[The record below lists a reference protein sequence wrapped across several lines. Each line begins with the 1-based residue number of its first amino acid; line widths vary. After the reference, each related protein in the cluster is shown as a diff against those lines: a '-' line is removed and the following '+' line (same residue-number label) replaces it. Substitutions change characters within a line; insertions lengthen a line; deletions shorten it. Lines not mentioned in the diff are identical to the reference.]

1 MLWSKVIGAGGAGGA
16 GGVGGPEGWNVS
28 TADFVHSVPVAAQ
41 GTDPAGVFF
50 KPDGLKMY
58 IVEYAQ
64 DYVNEYDLSTAWDVS
79 TAVFFQRFFVGTRD
93 TTMTGIFFKPD
104 GLKMYVLG
112 YTYNSV
118 EEYDLST
125 AWDIS
130 TSVYIRSVGVGVSI
144 PIGLFFK
151 PDGTKM
157 YITNY
162 SNNTIY
168 EYNLSTPW
176 SLSAVSYVRLRNAS
190 TPTGIFFKPDGLK
203 MYVENFSLSKVDEY
217 DLNTAWN
224 VSTAVYIRS
233 KAVGAQETQ
242 PLGLS
247 FKPDGTKMYVVGV
260 SGDDVNEYDLTE

>member
-1 MLWSKVIGAGGAGGA
+1 MLWSKAIGAGGAGGL
-16 GGVGGPEGWNVS
+16 VEGWNVS
-28 TADFVHSVPVAAQ
+28 TAEFVQSFPVAAQ

-58 IVEYAQ
+58 IVEYSQ
-64 DYVNEYDLSTAWDVS
+64 DYVNEYNLSTAWDVL
-79 TAVFFQRFFVGTRD
+79 TAVFFQRFFVGARD
-93 TTMTGIFFKPD
+93 SSLTGLFFKPD

-112 YTYNSV
+112 YGSKGVY
-118 EEYDLST
+118 EYDLST
-125 AWDIS
+125 AWDIL
-130 TSVYIRSVGVGVSI
+130 TSVYIRGVVVGVSI

-162 SNNTIY
+162 ANNTIY

-203 MYVENFSLSKVDEY
+203 MYVENFGSAQVDEY
-217 DLNTAWN
+217 DLSTAWDISTS
-224 VSTAVYIRS
+224 VSIRS

-242 PLGLS
+242 PLGLF

>member
-1 MLWSKVIGAGGAGGA
+1 MLWSKAIGA
-16 GGVGGPEGWNVS
+16 GGVGGGPEGWNLS
-28 TADFVHSVPVAAQ
+28 TADFVHSFPVAAQ

-58 IVEYAQ
+58 IVEYSQ

-79 TAVFFQRFFVGTRD
+79 TAVFFQHFFVGNRD
-93 TTMTGIFFKPD
+93 NTPTGIFFKPD
-104 GLKMYVLG
+104 GLKMFVLG
-112 YTYNSV
+112 YGATGVY
-118 EEYDLST
+118 EYDLST

-130 TSVYIRSVGVGVSI
+130 TSLYIRSVGAGVSL

-157 YITNY
+157 YITGY
-162 SNNTIY
+162 GNNTIY

-176 SLSAVSYVRLRNAS
+176 SLSAVSFVREKGVFS
-190 TPTGIFFKPDGLK
+190 PTGIFFKPDGLK
-203 MYVENFSLSKVDEY
+203 MYVENFSSAKVDEY
-217 DLNTAWN
+217 DLNTAWDISN
-224 VSTAVYIRS
+224 SVYIRS
-233 KAVGAQETQ
+233 KAVGVQEAQ

>member
-1 MLWSKVIGAGGAGGA
+1 MLWSKAIGA
-16 GGVGGPEGWNVS
+16 GGVGGGPEGWNLS
-28 TADFVHSVPVAAQ
+28 TADFVHSFPVAAQ

-58 IVEYAQ
+58 IVEYSQ

-79 TAVFFQRFFVGTRD
+79 TAVFFQHFFVGARD
-93 TTMTGIFFKPD
+93 NTMTGIFFKPD

-118 EEYDLST
+118 YEYDLST

-130 TSVYIRSVGVGVSI
+130 TSVYIRSVGAQTTL

-157 YITNY
+157 YITGYN
-162 SNNTIY
+162 NNTIN

-176 SLSAVSYVRLRNAS
+176 SLSAVSQVRAKGVS
-190 TPTGIFFKPDGLK
+190 SPTGIFFKPDGLK
-203 MYVENFSLSKVDEY
+203 MYVEIFSLAQVYEY
-217 DLNTAWN
+217 DLSTAWDI
-224 VSTAVYIRS
+224 STSVYIRS
-233 KAVGAQETQ
+233 KAVGTQETQ
-242 PLGLS
+242 PLGLF

-260 SGDDVNEYDLTE
+260 SGDDVNEYDLTA